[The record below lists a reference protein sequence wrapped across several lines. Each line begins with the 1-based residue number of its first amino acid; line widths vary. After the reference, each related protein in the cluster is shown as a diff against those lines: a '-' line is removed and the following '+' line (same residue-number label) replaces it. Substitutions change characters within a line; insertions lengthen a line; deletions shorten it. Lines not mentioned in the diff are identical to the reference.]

1 MQDVISCVCN
11 QSQLTD
17 FENNVMFLLVLIAGI
32 SAAKLL
38 IQFAK
43 IATGR

>member
-11 QSQLTD
+11 QSQITD
-17 FENNVMFLLVLIAGI
+17 FQETVVILLIVITGI
-32 SAAKLL
+32 STGKLL